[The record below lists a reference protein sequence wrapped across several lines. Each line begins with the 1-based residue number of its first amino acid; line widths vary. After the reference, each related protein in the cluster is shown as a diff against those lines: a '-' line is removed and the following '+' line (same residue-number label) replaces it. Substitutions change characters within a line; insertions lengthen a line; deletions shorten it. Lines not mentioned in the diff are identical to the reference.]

1 MPKYFLG
8 HSHDDA
14 SINVLKSGAISSTFK
29 PLPGSFEILP
39 AYGKKANMPVV
50 IRSSSLGILPAAC
63 ATGGNVACDP
73 QEEQQLRHPS
83 KRHGYNS
90 HHSRLIPTIPRE
102 PSSRR
107 SDRRVRIPV
116 PRSELAKNVH
126 RPAPSRCISGC
137 SGLIGGVPGACR
149 YHEAT
154 NYTPDRLIDT
164 CSLRSVPRNVR

>member
-1 MPKYFLG
+1 MLRSDATSTTYKPFP
-8 HSHDDA
+8 HSTWA
-14 SINVLKSGAISSTFK
+14 
-29 PLPGSFEILP
+29 PFESLS
-39 AYGKKANMPVV
+39 AHGRRANMPSL

-63 ATGGNVACDP
+63 ATRGNVACDP

-90 HHSRLIPTIPRE
+90 HHSLLIPTIPRE

-116 PRSELAKNVH
+116 PRSELANNVYC
-126 RPAPSRCISGC
+126 PAPSRCISGC
-137 SGLIGGVPGACR
+137 SGMIGGVPGACR

-154 NYTPDRLIDT
+154 NYTPDRLTTDT